1 MHPIISVPQ
10 PGGQVHQALGRGIV
24 PSSPAV
30 SRLGAAQEGHMDFD
44 GKLVLDVLFPAVRI
58 GLISKYTGSTPASSP
73 LPTMRRCKNI
83 ASVFLPCGVP
93 WRDLP

>member
-1 MHPIISVPQ
+1 M
-10 PGGQVHQALGRGIV
+10 HQALGRGIV

-58 GLISKYTGSTPASSP
+58 GLIANTGSTPASSK
-73 LPTMRRCKNI
+73 LPTMRRRKNI
-83 ASVFLPCGVP
+83 ASVFLPCSVP
-93 WRDLP
+93 WRELP